1 MSWEGNRLELTKS
14 ESRFGN
20 LANYMLGNMFQ
31 GINHD
36 IMKTFNLYRFFIQ
49 HQNTPAEQ
57 LQKQITEKGLPIFT
71 VQDILEIQ
79 AKIRRHASSKYVQ
92 KLIQRGGSAP
102 SAKTP
107 DLTRNNF
114 WDRVIRKAMY
124 PITSNIPPSWD
135 GLLWYVFFLHSL
147 EQIDGIGPIVSTM
160 LDTISLT
167 LPAIPDLLQMI
178 APRIAGLFP
187 WGNWVGEAI
196 VIVAALIFNTLAV
209 FINIQ
214 RKHFG
219 TAFKTAVDT
228 IPFVGDT
235 LAEFLIRFETG
246 ADRYEVNRHRILNQI
261 EPVSPTLEHY
271 INYWSPTVDVK
282 TAAPPHW
289 DLPAIKQDVK
299 DYALKESG
307 LDKVEGIF
315 TDPSAMLSS
324 TIDKAQAQ
332 VANSVTNATKAVT
345 NTVTK
350 ATNTVT
356 NPIKKATNIATSKT
370 PKKSTKGGSR
380 HTRKRK

>member
-1 MSWEGNRLELTKS
+1 
-14 ESRFGN
+14 
-20 LANYMLGNMFQ
+20 
-31 GINHD
+31 
-36 IMKTFNLYRFFIQ
+36 
-49 HQNTPAEQ
+49 
-57 LQKQITEKGLPIFT
+57 
-71 VQDILEIQ
+71 
-79 AKIRRHASSKYVQ
+79 
-92 KLIQRGGSAP
+92 
-102 SAKTP
+102 
-107 DLTRNNF
+107 
-114 WDRVIRKAMY
+114 MY

-271 INYWSPTVDVK
+271 INYWSPTVDMK
-282 TAAPPHW
+282 TDAPPHW

-307 LDKVEGIF
+307 LDKVEGVF
-315 TDPSAMLSS
+315 SDPSAMLSS

-332 VANSVTNATKAVT
+332 VTNAVTQATNAVTNTVTKATNTVT

-380 HTRKRK
+380 HTRRRKC